1 MPCSLLHKKLT
12 HAELTHAQATAE
24 SVPLPSQ
31 ALSRDVKSENPK
43 RHFKLRGK
51 THLRIQKTAWATLG
65 FSKLQF
71 SGGRW
76 AELGLILLGIW
87 EQDFRF
93 LQVVASGGL

>member
-1 MPCSLLHKKLT
+1 M
-12 HAELTHAQATAE
+12 

-31 ALSRDVKSENPK
+31 ALSQDVKSENLN
-43 RHFKLRGK
+43 RHFKLGGK
-51 THLRIQKTAWATLG
+51 TQKYMHLRTQKMAWATLG
-65 FSKLQF
+65 FFKLQF

-93 LQVVASGGL
+93 LKVVALGGL